1 MVFVVLRWLREIIHV
16 FLVPAYKFNNGFF
29 LGCCLILNEILQ
41 MLAIGTRFQLCLYMP
56 AFDDTDLILNAAL
69 WKDKLHCCCFLY
81 KKQEAAFHDV
91 RVNCS

>member
-1 MVFVVLRWLREIIHV
+1 MCSWLLHTSLTMA
-16 FLVPAYKFNNGFF
+16 FSGM
-29 LGCCLILNEILQ
+29 LILNEVLQ
-41 MLAIGTRFQLCLYMP
+41 MLAVGTRFQLCLYMP

-91 RVNCS
+91 GVNCS